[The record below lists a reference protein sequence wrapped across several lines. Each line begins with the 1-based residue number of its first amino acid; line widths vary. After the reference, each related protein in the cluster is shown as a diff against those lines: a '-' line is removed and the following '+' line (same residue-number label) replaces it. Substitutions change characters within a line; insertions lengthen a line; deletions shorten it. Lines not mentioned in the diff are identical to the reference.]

1 LRQLVQQPEIA
12 LACAA
17 SLGLPIDHVGHAFFC
32 VLPGHAEA
40 HPSASLHWDPHTG
53 ALQYR
58 DWHAKN
64 SVAWYT
70 LPDVRAS
77 LAYGH
82 AMRLR
87 GPSVATWQLR
97 LLVEAGLLEPYPL
110 PTCSLPAHVPPAVHK
125 VYEGFLLLL
134 GCKWWHTPQA
144 PSMFAWRFAAA
155 WCGLEVRHIGEA
167 MQWLVVHGWLRQVG
181 QYRGM
186 ALFLLGEGLGRTVR

>member
-1 LRQLVQQPEIA
+1 
-12 LACAA
+12 
-17 SLGLPIDHVGHAFFC
+17 LPIDRVGHAFSC
-32 VLPGHAEA
+32 VLPGHEEA

-64 SVAWYT
+64 GVAWYT

-77 LAYGH
+77 LAFGQ
-82 AMRLR
+82 ALRLH

-97 LLVEAGLLEPYPL
+97 LLVEAGILEPYPVLARPL
-110 PTCSLPAHVPPAVHK
+110 PLAAPAAVRH

-134 GCKWWHTPQA
+134 RCKWWHTPQA

-155 WCGLEVRHIGEA
+155 WCGLEVRHVGEA
-167 MQWLVVHGWLRQVG
+167 MQWLLVHGWLRQVG

-186 ALFLLGEGLGRTVR
+186 ALFLPG